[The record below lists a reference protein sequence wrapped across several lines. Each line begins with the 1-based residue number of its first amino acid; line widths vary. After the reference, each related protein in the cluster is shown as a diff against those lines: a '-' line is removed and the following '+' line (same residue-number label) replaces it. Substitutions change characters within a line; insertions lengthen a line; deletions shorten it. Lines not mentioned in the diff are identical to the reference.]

1 MDRWYRMNDMLLA
14 MISEKVRDL
23 TNDVENLKE
32 EIYNIKHTEA
42 IPIKWLR
49 ENKKML
55 LEHLE
60 VCEDKIEELI
70 ECWEEDNE

>member
-1 MDRWYRMNDMLLA
+1 MNDMLLA